1 MTQTIQQVLEECEE
15 VKRLLEHKHE
25 EIKAQEALKDLDAQ
39 RRDWERTTA
48 LFVPSRQ
55 RLERGGKALELGEDY
70 ETIKELRIARSY
82 NA

>member
-39 RRDWERTTA
+39 RRDWERQG
-48 LFVPSRQ
+48 R
-55 RLERGGKALELGEDY
+55 D
-70 ETIKELRIARSY
+70 
-82 NA
+82 